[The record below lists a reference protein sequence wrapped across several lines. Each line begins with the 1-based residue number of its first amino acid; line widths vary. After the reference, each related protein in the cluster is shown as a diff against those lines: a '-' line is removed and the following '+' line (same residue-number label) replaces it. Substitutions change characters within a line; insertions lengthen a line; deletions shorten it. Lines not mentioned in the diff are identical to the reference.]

1 MRILVA
7 AALTAAATMLS
18 PALRAEQSEART
30 RCFAREGVSIE
41 QKLDA
46 CTAVIES
53 GQETPRGLI
62 AVFNARGNARLDN
75 RDFDRA
81 IDDYS
86 EAIRLDPKFAVGF
99 NNRGLGYQ
107 RKNQY
112 DLAIQNY
119 DEAIRLNPQYALAF
133 VNRSNAHRSKARF
146 DLAIADA
153 GQAIGLNPN
162 LASAYFARAIAYQER
177 AQWDFEAYLNEGLYE
192 DRAIQDYDEV
202 IRRAPNTAAALRN
215 RGFLHTRQRQYDRAI
230 ADFDE
235 AIRLDATAA
244 SAFTGRAYASRFTG
258 QYDRAIGDYRKALT
272 LKIDDATKRAIER
285 ALKQLGAGS

>member
-1 MRILVA
+1 MNERSQAGSGRMRILVA

-81 IDDYS
+81 IDDYN

-162 LASAYFARAIAYQER
+162 LANAYFARAIAYQER

-192 DRAIQDYDEV
+192 DRAIQDYD
-202 IRRAPNTAAALRN
+202 
-215 RGFLHTRQRQYDRAI
+215 
-230 ADFDE
+230 
-235 AIRLDATAA
+235 
-244 SAFTGRAYASRFTG
+244 
-258 QYDRAIGDYRKALT
+258 
-272 LKIDDATKRAIER
+272 
-285 ALKQLGAGS
+285 

>member
-18 PALRAEQSEART
+18 PAVRAEQSEART

-86 EAIRLDPKFAVGF
+86 EAIRLNPKDPSYY
-99 NNRGLGYQ
+99 NNRGNAWHARGDND
-107 RKNQY
+107 R
-112 DLAIQNY
+112 AIADFN
-119 DEAIRLNPQYALAF
+119 EAIRLNPANAAYYNNRRDAWLAEGDL
-133 VNRSNAHRSKARF
+133 AR
-146 DLAIADA
+146 AIADA
-153 GQAIGLNPN
+153 NQATRLGANNPN
-162 LASAYFARAIAYQER
+162 
-177 AQWDFEAYLNEGLYE
+177 
-192 DRAIQDYDEV
+192 
-202 IRRAPNTAAALRN
+202 
-215 RGFLHTRQRQYDRAI
+215 
-230 ADFDE
+230 
-235 AIRLDATAA
+235 
-244 SAFTGRAYASRFTG
+244 
-258 QYDRAIGDYRKALT
+258 
-272 LKIDDATKRAIER
+272 
-285 ALKQLGAGS
+285 